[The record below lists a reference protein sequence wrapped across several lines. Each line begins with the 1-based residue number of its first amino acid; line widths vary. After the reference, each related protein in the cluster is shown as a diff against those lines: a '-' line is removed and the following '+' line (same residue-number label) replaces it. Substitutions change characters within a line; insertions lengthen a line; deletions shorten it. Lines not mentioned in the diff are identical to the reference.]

1 MAAEPR
7 PLVRSV
13 HRRGVRWRFTTL
25 YAGLFLGSAVA
36 MLAVVGLVAGGTY
49 RADPAPGSTPSTFSS
64 AAQERIASLQHQLAE
79 AHSRQVDQLLLGSA
93 AGLVVMGLLSVAL
106 GWYAAGR
113 VLRPLRAMT
122 GATRRISA
130 DSLHERLAVPGPHD
144 ELKDLGDTIDE
155 LLERLEQAFAAQ
167 RRFVA
172 DASHELRTPLATLRA
187 SVDVALAKPGPVP
200 EQTRT
205 LAGRVRTE
213 LDQIDRLLDGFLA
226 LARAQH
232 GVPLPDVDA
241 IPLDLLAATA
251 LADRASA
258 ASAKGLV
265 VEADRTGD
273 GSGVR
278 VCGSRTLLRGMVE
291 NLVDNAIGHN
301 QPGGWI
307 RVATST
313 AGPDVRLVVENG
325 GPVLTQDQVAQLALP
340 FRRLGAERTGGG
352 NGSGSGLGLAIV
364 AAVADAHGG
373 TLDLRA
379 RAAGGLKATV
389 TLSRAA
395 DAADVEDMA

>member
-1 MAAEPR
+1 MAAELGPPIR
-7 PLVRSV
+7 AV
-13 HRRGVRWRFTTL
+13 HRRSVRWRFTTL
-25 YAGLFLGSAVA
+25 YAELFLASAIA

-49 RADPAPGSTPSTFSS
+49 RAAQAPGNQPGTLSS
-64 AAQERIASLQHQLAE
+64 AAQARIASLEHQLAQ

-93 AGLVVMGLLSVAL
+93 AGLVVMGLLSVAM

-122 GATRRISA
+122 VATRRISA

-144 ELKDLGDTIDE
+144 ELRDLGETIDA

-172 DASHELRTPLATLRA
+172 DASHELRTPLATMRA
-187 SVDVALAKPGPVP
+187 SVDVALAKPDPVP

-205 LAGRVRTE
+205 LARRVRTE
-213 LDQIDRLLDGFLA
+213 LDQVDRLLDGFLA

-232 GVPLPDVDA
+232 GVQLPDVEA
-241 IPLDLLAATA
+241 VPLDLLATAA
-251 LADRASA
+251 LAQRASL

-265 VEADRTGD
+265 VDADCAGD
-273 GSGVR
+273 GSGVWAR
-278 VCGSRTLLRGMVE
+278 GSRTLLRRMVE
-291 NLVDNAIGHN
+291 NLVDNAIVHN

-307 RVATST
+307 CVTTSAEGT
-313 AGPDVRLVVENG
+313 DVRLVVENG
-325 GPVLTQDQVAQLALP
+325 GPVLTQDQVSHFVRP

-352 NGSGSGLGLAIV
+352 IGAGSGLGLAIV

-373 TLDLRA
+373 ALDLQA
-379 RAAGGLKATV
+379 RAEGGLRATV
-389 TLSRAA
+389 TLFRASEA
-395 DAADVEDMA
+395 ETVA